1 MTNELSLQNDNV
13 RYKIRTMILS
23 DMKIKDIQAEL
34 GISPSTWDVCF
45 WRDTQGFRQ
54 FVKDC
59 EDERLREY
67 ARKNIKDIITMNV
80 PDDDVRYLKIKSDM
94 TAFVSE
100 RLEKD
105 RFGKTNEDDGEA
117 KTPINIAIN
126 NYKRIK
132 EYKKSL
138 PPPNKP

>member
-1 MTNELSLQNDNV
+1 
-13 RYKIRTMILS
+13 
-23 DMKIKDIQAEL
+23 MKIKDIQQEI

-45 WRDTQGFRQ
+45 WRDTQGFRS
-54 FVKDC
+54 FIKDC

-67 ARKNIKDIITMNV
+67 ARKNIKDIISM
-80 PDDDVRYLKIKSDM
+80 PDRDDDVRYLKIKSDM
-94 TAFVSE
+94 TTFVSE

-105 RFGKTNEDDGEA
+105 RFGKTAEDNED

-126 NYKRIK
+126 NYKRIQS
-132 EYKKSL
+132 YKKSL